1 MRWFSRATSGLP
13 FADRD
18 EAGRRLA
25 DHLAGHDEAS
35 LPTAGAIVLGIPR
48 GGVPV
53 AAAIAR
59 TLALPLDVV
68 VAHKLGAPG
77 EPELAIGAV
86 AADGTVLIEPWS
98 QGIVGDDDGYLRRA
112 ADEEIARARRREVAL
127 RRGRPALDLH
137 GRTAIIVDDGI
148 ATGATMHVAVLAARA
163 AGANRVIVASP
174 VGASD
179 SVATLRAVA
188 DHVVVLAMPEPF
200 YAVGEFYARFD
211 QTGDEEV
218 AALLAEGAGRAE
230 RGGRAEGAG
239 GGPPDPDR
247 SKESSR

>member
-1 MRWFSRATSGLP
+1 VTMRWFSRATPGLP

-25 DHLAGHDEAS
+25 EHLARRDEAS
-35 LPTAGAIVLGIPR
+35 LRPAEAVVLGIPR

-59 TLALPLDVV
+59 TLGLPLDVI

-98 QGIVGDDDGYLRRA
+98 RGIVGDDEAYLRRS
-112 ADEEIARARRREVAL
+112 ADDEIARARRREVAL

-163 AGANRVIVASP
+163 AGASRVIVASP
-174 VGASD
+174 VGASE

-188 DHVVVLAMPEPF
+188 DEVVVLATPEPF
-200 YAVGEFYARFD
+200 FAVGEFYVRFD
-211 QTGDEEV
+211 QTGDDEV
-218 AALLAEGAGRAE
+218 AALLADGARTVGEGAPGPDGAE
-230 RGGRAEGAG
+230 EPAR
-239 GGPPDPDR
+239 
-247 SKESSR
+247 